1 MNSEILLPQNTPQ
14 HAFLGFSDNEENFEI
29 INDLHLI
36 INYYLFKS
44 RDTRKISVDGLK
56 KNIMKIYNIEE
67 TNTFQRLK
75 KRYGK
80 VNISI

>member
-14 HAFLGFSDNEENFEI
+14 RAFLGFSDNEENFEI

-44 RDTRKISVDGLK
+44 RDTRKISLEGLT
-56 KNIMKIYNIEE
+56 KNIMKIYHIEKQIRF
-67 TNTFQRLK
+67 NDSK
-75 KRYGK
+75 KDMVR
-80 VNISI
+80 